1 MHKND
6 RQREMLANRVP
17 SNCGILY
24 SSIFLHF
31 TDFHC
36 KPIIFINKTTK
47 ESKKWKQKVTVS
59 ADLPFTY
66 LRVEGFP
73 GGSDSQ
79 ESTCNAWD
87 PGSVH
92 GSGRSPGERNGNP
105 LSILAWRIPWT
116 EKPGWLQSMGVS
128 KSQTRLYIHFTSL
141 IRVEKEKLGAK
152 AALPSCESEKVC
164 STSEICH
171 QVVSTE
177 WNSLHGKILWG
188 AIWEFLTRKCSE
200 GPGHGVVSTL
210 RR

>member
-31 TDFHC
+31 TDFHR

-116 EKPGWLQSMGVS
+116 EKPGWLQSKGNA
-128 KSQTRLYIHFTSL
+128 KSQTQRGTHTHKPQFAYVWHMVKNPPATEGGKRDPDSIPGSGRLPGGGNGNPLQYSCLEIPMDRGYWRTRLSTHMHTSL
-141 IRVEKEKLGAK
+141 
-152 AALPSCESEKVC
+152 S
-164 STSEICH
+164 
-171 QVVSTE
+171 
-177 WNSLHGKILWG
+177 
-188 AIWEFLTRKCSE
+188 FLF
-200 GPGHGVVSTL
+200 
-210 RR
+210 